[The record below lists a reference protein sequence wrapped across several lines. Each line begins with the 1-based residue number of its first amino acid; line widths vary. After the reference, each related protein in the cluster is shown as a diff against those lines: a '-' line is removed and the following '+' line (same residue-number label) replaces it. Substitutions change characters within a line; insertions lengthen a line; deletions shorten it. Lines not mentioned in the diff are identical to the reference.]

1 MEKVEVEILTELW
14 VDEASVE
21 DSIDEELGF
30 EVLWVEDAMVDST
43 DKLMV

>member
-30 EVLWVEDAMVDST
+30 KVVWVEYAMVDST
-43 DKLMV
+43 DKLVV

>member
-30 EVLWVEDAMVDST
+30 EVPSVEDAMVDST
-43 DKLMV
+43 DKLVV